1 MKKSLI
7 FLLVIMISAVFVQ
20 AEQKI
25 GVVDSQ
31 RVILESARGK
41 QTQNIIKAFAEKAQQ
56 EFKKR
61 EMEIKKLEKD
71 LQSPALNAKTKAD
84 KAVSLERK
92 KKDFRRLAE
101 DKQAEGRRIQMQE
114 LQKIQKEVM
123 PIIEEYGKKNGFTI
137 IFDKNN
143 SGISYISSTIDI
155 STAIISIYDSK
166 FAKK

>member
-7 FLLVIMISAVFVQ
+7 FLLVVLVSAAFVQ

-41 QTQNIIKAFAEKAQQ
+41 QAQNVIKAFAEKAQQ
-56 EFKKR
+56 EFKTR
-61 EMEIKKLEKD
+61 QMEIQKLEKD
-71 LQSPALNAKTKAD
+71 IQSPALNAKTKAD
-84 KAVSLERK
+84 KAVQLERK

-101 DKQAEGRRIQMQE
+101 DKQAEGRRIEVRE

-123 PIIEEYGKKNGFTI
+123 PIITEYGKKNSFTI

-143 SGISYISSTIDI
+143 SGISYISSKIDI
-155 STAIISIYDSK
+155 STAIITIYDSK
-166 FAKK
+166 FGKK